1 MKKYKNRKDA
11 VKTVVAI
18 LCAAL
23 MLTACGNAEADAME
37 EIAAS
42 VTETTTESAEVLPT
56 EKPAAE
62 STEAP
67 AKTVDEG
74 SATEPVEPVA
84 VTAEPD
90 TKPSAEPVAASAGA
104 AAEAGYTC
112 TEMTQTMYAKSAVN
126 VRDLP
131 STDGK
136 KIGSLKAS
144 EEITVTGKCDQTG
157 WYRFDW
163 NNTTGYVSDRYIV
176 SEKPAVNTVAA
187 NTTTAG
193 NSNTAGNQYASNT
206 GTDEFGISDAVI
218 ENFMK
223 THGDGSTG
231 NTDNKVV
238 GNTITG
244 KLSAENDY
252 FDRAAAEQVFASL
265 NAERTA
271 AGIPALIWSEDLYNI
286 AVQRCYENDVHAGA
300 RAGTGENQTVGS
312 GCDAATIH
320 QKWHDS
326 EGHHNNYMNSTWT
339 YGAVAVRVLSNTLGG
354 IQLEPYHIAYEVFSA
369 GDNTAANSSVTIN
382 TPAQDNSVAAA
393 PKTADGNTGA
403 SSSNVGW
410 SMTPPTQED
419 GLKKWQEQNP
429 DVEVSFGN

>member
-1 MKKYKNRKDA
+1 MKKCKNRKDA
-11 VKTVVAI
+11 VKMVVAV
-18 LCAAL
+18 LCAAC

-62 STEAP
+62 PTEAP
-67 AKTVDEG
+67 AKTVDDG

-144 EEITVTGKCDQTG
+144 QEITVTGKCDQTG
-157 WYRFDW
+157 WYRFEL
-163 NNTTGYVSDRYIV
+163 NNTTGYVSDKYIV
-176 SEKPAVNTVAA
+176 SEKPAVNTVVA
-187 NTTTAG
+187 NG
-193 NSNTAGNQYASNT
+193 NSNTAGNTTQQNT
-206 GTDEFGISDAVI
+206 AAPAATPAPAQ
-218 ENFMK
+218 
-223 THGDGSTG
+223 TTTTGS
-231 NTDNKVV
+231 
-238 GNTITG
+238 
-244 KLSAENDY
+244 SEPY
-252 FDRAAAEQVFASL
+252 FDRAVAEQVFALVNNDRVANGL
-265 NAERTA
+265 NALA
-271 AGIPALIWSEDLYNI
+271 WNEDMYNI
-286 AVQRCYENDVHAGA
+286 AVQRCYEGAAGDIHGMM
-300 RAGTGENQTVGS
+300 RNGTSENRT
-312 GCDAATIH
+312 
-320 QKWHDS
+320 
-326 EGHHNNYMNSTWT
+326 EGQMGDGGAQEIYQSWYNSTAHRNNYLNASYTS
-339 YGAVAVRVLSNTLGG
+339 GAVAVYAQPCPIEGLGG
-354 IQLEPYHIAYEVFSA
+354 PQVVAYEVFTW
-369 GDNTAANSSVTIN
+369 DNTAANSSVTIN
-382 TPAQDNSVAAA
+382 TPAQDDSVAAA

>member
-1 MKKYKNRKDA
+1 MKHRTHKFAAKVA
-11 VKTVVAI
+11 AI

-23 MLTACGNAEADAME
+23 MLTACGSKETANTETTSVTATETISVESTETTVAKPTAEPTVEQTEAPTESETTSTETAPAE
-37 EIAAS
+37 STAPAVEPTSAPV
-42 VTETTTESAEVLPT
+42 VTETTT
-56 EKPAAE
+56 AA
-62 STEAP
+62 
-67 AKTVDEG
+67 
-74 SATEPVEPVA
+74 
-84 VTAEPD
+84 D
-90 TKPSAEPVAASAGA
+90 T
-104 AAEAGYTC
+104 GYTYL
-112 TEMTQTMYAKSAVN
+112 ELNQTMYAKSAVN

-144 EEITVTGKCDQTG
+144 QEIAVTGKCDQTG
-157 WYRFDW
+157 WYRFEL
-163 NNTTGYVSDRYIV
+163 NGTTGYVSDKYIV
-176 SEKPAVNTVAA
+176 SEKPVSNVAA
-187 NTTTAG
+187 TG
-193 NSNTAGNQYASNT
+193 SNSTAGNQYASNT
-206 GTDEFGISDAVI
+206 VDDTFGITEEQI

-286 AVQRCYENDVHAGA
+286 AVQRCYENDVHAGM
-300 RAGTGENQTVGS
+300 RAGTSENQTVGS

-326 EGHHNNYMNSTWT
+326 EGHRNNYMNSTWT

-354 IQLEPYHIAYEVFSA
+354 MQLEPYHIAYEVFSA
-369 GDNTAANSSVTIN
+369 GDNNTAVNSSVTIN
-382 TPAQDNSVAAA
+382 TPVQDDSVAAA
-393 PKTADGNTGA
+393 PKTADENTDTA
-403 SSSNVGW
+403 SSNVGW

>member
-11 VKTVVAI
+11 VKMVVAV
-18 LCAAL
+18 LCAAC

-62 STEAP
+62 PTEAP

-90 TKPSAEPVAASAGA
+90 TKPSAEPAAASAGA

-144 EEITVTGKCDQTG
+144 QEITVTGKCDQTG

-163 NNTTGYVSDRYIV
+163 NNTTGYVSDKYIV
-176 SEKPAVNTVAA
+176 SEKPVSNVAA
-187 NTTTAG
+187 TG

-206 GTDEFGISDAVI
+206 VDDTFGITEEQI

-223 THGDGSTG
+223 THGDGATG
-231 NTDNKVV
+231 NTTTTTSKD
-238 GNTITG
+238 
-244 KLSAENDY
+244 AY
-252 FDRAAAEQVFASL
+252 FDRAMAEQVFAMV
-265 NAERTA
+265 NAERSA
-271 AGIPALIWSEDLYNI
+271 AGIPELTWSEELYNI
-286 AVQRCYENDVHAGA
+286 AMERCHEDDGHASV
-300 RAGTGENQTVGS
+300 RPGTGENCQTGS
-312 GCDAATIH
+312 FGDDNANATTIH
-320 QKWHDS
+320 QNWKNS
-326 EGHHNNYMNSTWT
+326 QGHYDNYMNTMYGT
-339 YGAVAVRVLSNTLGG
+339 GAVAILRIPCNLGG
-354 IQLEPYHIAYEVFSA
+354 IQLGDGVVAYEVFGVGS
-369 GDNTAANSSVTIN
+369 TAANSSVTIN
-382 TPAQDNSVAAA
+382 TPVQDDSVAAA
-393 PKTADGNTGA
+393 PKTADEDTNA

-429 DVEVSFGN
+429 DVEVAFGN